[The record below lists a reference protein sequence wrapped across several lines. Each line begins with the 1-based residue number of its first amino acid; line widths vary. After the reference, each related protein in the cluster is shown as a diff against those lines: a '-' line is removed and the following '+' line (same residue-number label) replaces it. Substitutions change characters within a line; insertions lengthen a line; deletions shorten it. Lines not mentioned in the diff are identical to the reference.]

1 MGWAVKDRS
10 CQTLPGDGFSI
21 NEQSKPLLKKTWE
34 EICEILEAL
43 KDFEYR
49 MQEQKSHPFLYLSPV
64 GSPKILV
71 IISLSGTYCA
81 FNMRLFPASNSLL
94 FFNSSPDVHHLLGSG
109 RSSDPGDLDR
119 TLSNDRN

>member
-1 MGWAVKDRS
+1 M
-10 CQTLPGDGFSI
+10 
-21 NEQSKPLLKKTWE
+21 NEQIKPVLRKTWE

-71 IISLSGTYCA
+71 IIGLSGTYCA
-81 FNMRLFPASNSLL
+81 FNMRLFPASN
-94 FFNSSPDVHHLLGSG
+94 P
-109 RSSDPGDLDR
+109 
-119 TLSNDRN
+119 